1 MSTGTQSSLAAN
13 CLSPIPAKAPQCR
26 AATPEFQGM
35 TGKAAAGAD
44 VSGAGL
50 RIFLLDFFF
59 NLNGNNLILKVPL
72 WEIFYIFP

>member
-1 MSTGTQSSLAAN
+1 MLTGTQSSLAAN

-50 RIFLLDFFF
+50 RIFLLDFF
-59 NLNGNNLILKVPL
+59 LT
-72 WEIFYIFP
+72 